1 MSNNKRI
8 SDKTSLNISLPMIIQ
23 VVGIISAMVWGYSQ
37 LTTRMAFV
45 ENEANRNTQAIQEIK
60 SLQDAPIPSD
70 IRQDV
75 LLEKLEKISSC
86 INRWWRG
93 NCSYIKSSLSPKF
106 HENK

>member
-1 MSNNKRI
+1 MNNRV

-23 VVGIISAMVWGYSQ
+23 VVGFISAMVWGYSQ

-75 LLEKLEKISSC
+75 LLEKLEKRLDENDEDIEFL
-86 INRWWRG
+86 
-93 NCSYIKSSLSPKF
+93 IKEVL
-106 HENK
+106 NKRY